1 MTPGPTLV
9 ILVAEYRYYEW
20 TAHKKEMAMNVGR
33 LVGGLICLAI
43 AALLAILNSTLPENE
58 LMFMVGDQNMP
69 LLPVAILGVVGV
81 ILLATVGLGK
91 QDRADAAAA
100 APAAPPDEAKIAL
113 NKRLEAIGWGC
124 FLIMLG
130 GFSFVPARIVPK
142 GLWSIGIGLIM
153 LGLNGARYAYGI
165 RMSGFTT
172 VLGIL
177 SLVSGATQLMGLN
190 SIEGPVLL
198 IILGAY
204 LIVKP
209 WIEKRQLF
217 GEAEQS

>member
-1 MTPGPTLV
+1 
-9 ILVAEYRYYEW
+9 
-20 TAHKKEMAMNVGR
+20 MNVGR

-43 AALLAILNSTLPENE
+43 AALLAILNYTLPENE

-81 ILLATVGLGK
+81 ILLATVGSGK
-91 QDRADAAAA
+91 QASTGAATG

-113 NKRLEAIGWGC
+113 NKRLETIGWGC

-130 GFSFVPARIVPK
+130 GFSFVPERIVPK

-177 SLVSGATQLMGLN
+177 SLVGGATQLMGLN

-204 LIVKP
+204 LVVKP

-217 GEAEQS
+217 GEAGQS

>member
-1 MTPGPTLV
+1 
-9 ILVAEYRYYEW
+9 
-20 TAHKKEMAMNVGR
+20 MNVGR

-43 AALLAILNSTLPENE
+43 AALLAILNYTLPENE
-58 LMFMVGDQNMP
+58 MMFMVGDQNVP

-81 ILLATVGLGK
+81 ILLATAGSGK
-91 QDRADAAAA
+91 QASADAAAA
-100 APAAPPDEAKIAL
+100 QPAAPADEAKVAL
-113 NKRLEAIGWGC
+113 NKRLETIGWGC

-130 GFSFVPARIVPK
+130 GFSFVPAHIVPK
-142 GLWSIGIGLIM
+142 GLWSIGVGLIM

-177 SLVSGATQLMGLN
+177 SLIGGVTQLLGVN
-190 SIEGPVLL
+190 SFEGPVLL

-204 LIVKP
+204 LVVKP
-209 WIEKRQLF
+209 WFEKRQLF
-217 GEAEQS
+217 GKAEQS